1 MLKLLDMEKKHLPKS
16 VDITVTY
23 VYVCA
28 RVECNHLKP
37 HFLSHLNFKYNN

>member
-23 VYVCA
+23 ACVCA
-28 RVECNHLKP
+28 KVEYIHLKP
-37 HFLSHLNFKYNN
+37 QFFSHLNFKYSN